1 MNLDIS
7 QIISQIIAFLIMLWV
22 LKRFGWKPLMD
33 VLQERQ
39 HKIQT
44 EFKSIATQEAQLK
57 NLMTTYEDKLR
68 SVEAEARQAISR
80 ATAEGRQIA
89 NDIQEEAKAKT
100 REMVALASDEIKRD
114 MSEALIHMKKDV
126 VHMVIQVSEKFM
138 REKLD
143 ADKQKQLIENLL
155 EDNR

>member
-22 LKRFGWKPLMD
+22 LKKFGWKPLMD

-39 HKIQT
+39 HKIQA
-44 EFKSIATQEAQLK
+44 EFSSIAAQEARLK
-57 NLMTTYEDKLR
+57 DLINTYEDKLR
-68 SVEAEARQAISR
+68 GIETEARRAISQ
-80 ATAEGRQIA
+80 ATAEGRKTA
-89 NDIQEEAKAKT
+89 DEIQEEAKAKT
-100 REMVALASDEIKRD
+100 REMIASASEEIKRD

-143 ADKQKQLIENLL
+143 ADKQKQLIESFL
-155 EDNR
+155 EDER